1 MTFLFDACALI
12 AFLNQE
18 REGYVVVSA
27 LFDRADAGEVT
38 IRMSIVNLVEVY
50 YGYVRDEG
58 MEEADRIMRNVVY
71 LPMEIITTIS
81 DEVYRET
88 ARLKGTYRPLSLA
101 DAFLCGAAKSLG
113 ATIVTKDDEIRKPE
127 QPEALSVLW
136 INANPAA
143 SPLNPENPSGT
154 GP

>member
-1 MTFLFDACALI
+1 LTFLFDACALI

-18 REGYVVVSA
+18 TEGYEAVSS
-27 LFDRADAGEVT
+27 LFDRADAGEII

-58 MEEADRIMRNVVY
+58 TEEADRIMRNVVD
-71 LPMEIITTIS
+71 LPMEVITTIS

-101 DAFLCGAAKSLG
+101 DAFLCASAKSLG
-113 ATIVTKDDEIRKPE
+113 DVIVTKDGEIKRIKE
-127 QPEALSVLW
+127 SASLSLLW
-136 INANPAA
+136 IAGHAP
-143 SPLNPENPSGT
+143 
-154 GP
+154 